1 MRIETGGVVE
11 LIVVF
16 FMACWVIIFLLNL
29 IVSPFT
35 GFPLLVCTKFL
46 LLAAVLTMSG
56 VVKETDSLIDRV
68 VEAHSCGKEYL
79 LYRYSGSSELSSDAV
94 NLFIGR
100 LSHEK
105 CLLVRLS
112 GGKIPNTDSTY
123 VYNIT
128 WNNTFQ
134 PFLHECNQ
142 IRPIFT

>member
-1 MRIETGGVVE
+1 MHLETSGVVDSV
-11 LIVVF
+11 VVF
-16 FMACWVIIFLLNL
+16 FMVCWVILFILNL

-35 GFPLLVCTKFL
+35 GFPLLMCTAFL
-46 LLAAVLTMSG
+46 LFTAALTMSG
-56 VVKETDSLIDRV
+56 LARETDRLIDRV
-68 VEAHSCGKEYL
+68 VEAHSCGKEYI
-79 LYRYSGSSELSSDAV
+79 LYRYSGTELASGAV
-94 NLFIGR
+94 NSFIGR

-134 PFLHECNQ
+134 PFLHECN
-142 IRPIFT
+142 